1 MTTKKQNVVENE
13 EENNVERNIETTLE
27 ALYTLQRVDSEIDQ
41 IRIQRGELPLEVQD
55 LEDEIAGLQTR
66 AEKYAS
72 EIKTYEKAI
81 ADLGIQIK
89 ECTDMVKKYEEQQNN
104 VRNNREYDSL
114 TKEIESQSLDIQ
126 LCEKRIRENKFKLEE
141 TKAELDK
148 TNATITERSNDLE
161 IKKSEL
167 DEIIRETEAKEQE
180 LLELSKKSE
189 QSIDDRY
196 LTYYKRLRKNAR
208 NGLAVATITNVGKH
222 AEINNDS
229 FVGDVQTRSRK
240 SVSVKKEEDDKTI
253 KEGACGG
260 CNNVIPPQHLLNIR
274 IHKNVIVCEFCGR
287 ILVDND
293 IVKMYEDKHAD
304 KKDE

>member
-13 EENNVERNIETTLE
+13 EENNVERNIEKTLE

-66 AEKYAS
+66 AERYAS
-72 EIKTYEKAI
+72 EIKACEKAI
-81 ADLGIQIK
+81 SDFSIQIQ

-114 TKEIESQSLDIQ
+114 TKEIENQSLDIQ
-126 LCEKRIRENKFKLEE
+126 LCEKRIRENKSRLEE
-141 TKAELDK
+141 TTAALDK
-148 TNATITERSNDLE
+148 TNAAITERNNDLE

-167 DEIIRETEAKEQE
+167 DEIIKETETKEQE
-180 LLELSKKSE
+180 LLELSQKSE
-189 QSIDDRY
+189 KSIDDRY
-196 LTYYKRLRKNAR
+196 LTYYKRLRKNAH
-208 NGLAVATITNVGKH
+208 NGLAVAMITDVGKH
-222 AEINNDS
+222 EINNDS
-229 FVGDVQTRSRK
+229 FVGDAQTKTKK
-240 SVSVKKEEDDKTI
+240 SASKKEEADRTI

-274 IHKNVIVCEFCGR
+274 THKNVIVCEFCGR
-287 ILVDND
+287 ILVDHD
-293 IVKMYEDKHAD
+293 IVKMYEDEHAD